1 VLKRRKRRKRRNRH
15 KRASHK
21 HISRHRV
28 QPRHPFLFMLEGIS
42 EGISGAKPR
51 TRAKAAQ
58 GLYFYRHGIGTLTR

>member
-42 EGISGAKPR
+42 EGISGAKPKR
-51 TRAKAAQ
+51 SRERAQRPRK
-58 GLYFYRHGIGTLTR
+58 GFIFIGMV